1 MPVDHPLTSI
11 LVPIDG
17 TPLSEQALPFALAI
31 AGKTGSVTLL
41 EVVPESEPL
50 RKPFGAITMSAEEVM
65 SMLNE
70 LASNDLDRAANHWQ
84 DLAAGTTL
92 NRLVGHGDATEVIL
106 QSAVDHNFELIAL
119 ASAGRGAIGRLA
131 LGSVTDR
138 VVREAN
144 TPVIVVRESDAPS
157 DRALPVVGRII
168 VALDGSDRALLAI
181 PVAATLAKQL
191 NTEVVALTAVD
202 LPQVVSP
209 YMGYAPAFSPK
220 IYSDLEEEST
230 NNARK
235 HLDEAVNTFEEH
247 GVNATAQLVSGYA
260 VHAIADAATRDDIVV
275 VTSRGQGGIKRW
287 ILGSVTE
294 RLIRECPAPVLV
306 VPSHHHE

>member
-1 MPVDHPLTSI
+1 
-11 LVPIDG
+11 
-17 TPLSEQALPFALAI
+17 
-31 AGKTGSVTLL
+31 
-41 EVVPESEPL
+41 
-50 RKPFGAITMSAEEVM
+50 MSA
-65 SMLNE
+65 S
-70 LASNDLDRAANHWQ
+70 
-84 DLAAGTTL
+84 
-92 NRLVGHGDATEVIL
+92 DAT
-106 QSAVDHNFELIAL
+106 
-119 ASAGRGAIGRLA
+119 
-131 LGSVTDR
+131 
-138 VVREAN
+138 
-144 TPVIVVRESDAPS
+144 
-157 DRALPVVGRII
+157 
-168 VALDGSDRALLAI
+168 
-181 PVAATLAKQL
+181 
-191 NTEVVALTAVD
+191 ALTAVD

-209 YMGYAPAFSPK
+209 YMGYAPAFSPE